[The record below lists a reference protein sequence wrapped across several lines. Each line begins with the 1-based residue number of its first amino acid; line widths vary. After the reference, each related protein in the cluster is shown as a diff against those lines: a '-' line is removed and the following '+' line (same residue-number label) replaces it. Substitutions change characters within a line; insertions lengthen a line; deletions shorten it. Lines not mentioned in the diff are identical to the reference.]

1 MHIAYI
7 LRFIPLCLGKALF
20 NLPMV
25 IILLPNP
32 ACTLRLAKPY
42 LYLAHNN
49 YTTEIKMGNE
59 KRKRKQKNMIMKL
72 SGGL

>member
-1 MHIAYI
+1 
-7 LRFIPLCLGKALF
+7 
-20 NLPMV
+20 MV

-32 ACTLRLAKPY
+32 VCTLRLAKPY

-59 KRKRKQKNMIMKL
+59 KRKGETEEHDNEIKWRPLKESVVRFVNVNDDA
-72 SGGL
+72 